1 MQSPW
6 ELSSEPCEEAREC
19 EREVLTDSDIGG
31 VGHTRSFYLLGLSCY
46 TRSSRKPLS
55 GLLG

>member
-19 EREVLTDSDIGG
+19 EQEVLTDSDIGG
-31 VGHTRSFYLLGLSCY
+31 VGHTRSFYLLGLS
-46 TRSSRKPLS
+46 
-55 GLLG
+55 